1 MNTGDII
8 VQLMFVVFFAFL
20 ITMVVLLFRSQS
32 NRNKQQN
39 NIESKIDEV
48 SSKMNNGN
56 NLTLT
61 NRGCK
66 RK

>member
-66 RK
+66 RN

>member
-48 SSKMNNGN
+48 SSKMNTGN

-66 RK
+66 RN

>member
-48 SSKMNNGN
+48 SSKMDNGN

>member
-8 VQLMFVVFFAFL
+8 VQLMFIVFFAFL

-48 SSKMNNGN
+48 SSK
-56 NLTLT
+56 
-61 NRGCK
+61 RQ
-66 RK
+66 